1 MKLPLNTTATC
12 TALWQCLCIVLSS
25 FTVTVFAGLPA
36 AAQSDLVQR
45 GAYVIR
51 AAGCLSCHTDKK
63 GNGKEFAGGRALKTP
78 FGTFYSPNITADK
91 ETGIGNWSD
100 EDFVRALKKGVRPD
114 GARYFPVFPYTSYTL
129 MSDQDALSVK
139 AYLFSLPPVTRKN
152 IDHDVGAPFG
162 WRWPMRFWQLMYFT
176 AGDFVADAKKDAEW
190 NRGAYLATALTHCAE
205 CHTPRNFA
213 GAVNKKMWMAGTRN
227 GPGGDAVPNITPA
240 PASGLG
246 WSIDQLAF
254 FLKTGTKPD
263 WEAAAGV
270 MGEAV
275 TDGYK
280 YLTDEDLRALARYI
294 NTLPPIENHI
304 GG

>member
-1 MKLPLNTTATC
+1 M
-12 TALWQCLCIVLSS
+12 
-25 FTVTVFAGLPA
+25 
-36 AAQSDLVQR
+36 
-45 GAYVIR
+45 
-51 AAGCLSCHTDKK
+51 
-63 GNGKEFAGGRALKTP
+63 
-78 FGTFYSPNITADK
+78 
-91 ETGIGNWSD
+91 
-100 EDFVRALKKGVRPD
+100 RPD

-139 AYLFSLPPVTRKN
+139 AYLFSLPSVTRKN

-263 WEAAAGV
+263 RSEERRVGKE
-270 MGEAV
+270 G
-275 TDGYK
+275 
-280 YLTDEDLRALARYI
+280 LRLCR
-294 NTLPPIENHI
+294 PRWWPEP
-304 GG
+304 